1 MVRATLRDAQLDPKA
16 MNLSYTRYQD
26 AIPFGVEN
34 NLTQAGATAANSI
47 VTAWQT
53 KGGKVLAQSKPVPI
67 KHIIAGPSLSAEQI
81 EKVREYLLALDTTD
95 EGKKKLEP
103 IKYSGFERYDEAAL
117 LALGTWLGL

>member
-34 NLTQAGATAANSI
+34 KLTQAGATAANSI
-47 VTAWQT
+47 VKTWQAG
-53 KGGKVLAQSKPVPI
+53 GGKLLAQSKPVPI
-67 KHIIAGPSLSAEQI
+67 KHIIAGPSLSAEQV
-81 EKVREYLLALDTTD
+81 EKVREYLVSLDTTD

-103 IKYSGFERYDEAAL
+103 SKYTGFERYDEASLMAI
-117 LALGTWLGL
+117 GTWLGL